1 MAMLNK
7 DDPVTMAIP
16 IENVESASKDASL
29 QPDSQDSTVSRAREK
44 RLVLKI
50 DLFILPLLA
59 MVYFF
64 AAMGRSDLANASV
77 AGMTEELELSPQD
90 YSNAANM
97 FLVGYIFFQLPGT
110 LLVRKIGPPRQFAAA
125 MVTWGVVT
133 ALTVKVQTS
142 AQLLAMRF
150 LVGMAEAFIQGAVF
164 YLSFFY
170 TYREMA
176 SRGAIFYSM
185 ATLAGAF
192 NGIIAYAIT
201 KDLNGVG
208 GWLAW
213 RWIFLVEGILPIGT
227 SVFVWLLL
235 PASPKEARIGFS
247 EADRNLAVARSQSAH
262 NNLEEKLNIK
272 QIHKPLLSLKF
283 WGFIVISCCGHFAT
297 GSFSNFLPL
306 IVKGFGYS
314 TLDTQLFTVIVYACA
329 FVGLLSFGF
338 IADKTNKRGLTL
350 AVANSFTILGYTLL
364 VALKS
369 RQGQFAATCITAFG
383 AFPAIILQMSWMVMN
398 VVGYTNRGASLAYS
412 NIFSQMFSICGNQVY
427 TNHRVGNIAALGLTV
442 LSLVTALSLSWYL
455 RFQNSQK
462 QAQRSDL
469 PEIETV
475 KMNDLSQGVKHP
487 DFFYTP

>member
-1 MAMLNK
+1 MTMLGK
-7 DDPVTMAIP
+7 DDPMPPVVP
-16 IENVESASKDASL
+16 SKYLENASKDASL
-29 QPDSQDSTVSRAREK
+29 QPNSEGSTVSRKTEK

-64 AAMGRSDLANASV
+64 ASMGRSDLANASV
-77 AGMTEELELSPQD
+77 AGMKEELGLSAQD

-97 FLVGYIFFQLPGT
+97 FLVGYILFQLPGT

-125 MVTWGVVT
+125 MVAWGVVT

-170 TYREMA
+170 TYSELA

-201 KDLNGVG
+201 KDLNGVR

-213 RWIFLVEGILPIGT
+213 RWIFLSEGVLPIGT
-227 SVFVWLLL
+227 SIFVWLLL

-247 EADRNLAVARSQSAH
+247 EADKNLAVARSQAAH
-262 NNLEEKLNIK
+262 NNLEEKLNLR
-272 QIHKPLLSLKF
+272 QIHKPLLSLTF
-283 WGFIVISCCGHFAT
+283 WGFMIISCCAHFAT

-329 FVGLLSFGF
+329 FVGLISFGF
-338 IADKTNKRGLTL
+338 AADKTNKRGLTL

-364 VALKS
+364 ISLGS
-369 RQGQFAATCITAFG
+369 RQRQFAATCITAFG
-383 AFPAIILQMSWMVMN
+383 AFPSIILQMSWMVMN

-412 NIFSQMFSICGNQVY
+412 NIFSQMFSICGNQAY
-427 TNHRVGNIAALGLTV
+427 THQRVGNVASLGLTV
-442 LSLVTALSLSWYL
+442 LSLIIALSLSWYL
-455 RFQNSQK
+455 RFQNNQK
-462 QAQRSDL
+462 RAEQSDL

-475 KMNDLSQGVKHP
+475 KMNDLPQGVKHP
-487 DFFYTP
+487 SK

>member
-1 MAMLNK
+1 MTMLGK
-7 DDPVTMAIP
+7 DDPMPTVVP
-16 IENVESASKDASL
+16 SKYLENASKDASL
-29 QPDSQDSTVSRAREK
+29 QPNSEGSTVSRKTEK

-64 AAMGRSDLANASV
+64 ASMGRSDLANASV
-77 AGMTEELELSPQD
+77 AGMKEELGLSAQD

-97 FLVGYIFFQLPGT
+97 FLVGYILFQLPGT

-125 MVTWGVVT
+125 MVAWGVVT
-133 ALTVKVQTS
+133 ALTVKVQTN
-142 AQLLAMRF
+142 
-150 LVGMAEAFIQGAVF
+150 
-164 YLSFFY
+164 LSFFY
-170 TYREMA
+170 TYSELA

-201 KDLNGVG
+201 KDLNGVR

-213 RWIFLVEGILPIGT
+213 RWIFLIEGVLPIGT
-227 SVFVWLLL
+227 SIFVWLLL

-247 EADRNLAVARSQSAH
+247 EADKNLAVARSQAAH
-262 NNLEEKLNIK
+262 NNLEEKLNLK

-283 WGFIVISCCGHFAT
+283 WGFMIISCCAHFAT

-306 IVKGFGYS
+306 IVK
-314 TLDTQLFTVIVYACA
+314 LFTVIVYACA
-329 FVGLLSFGF
+329 FVGLISFGF
-338 IADKTNKRGLTL
+338 AADKTNKRGLTL

-364 VALKS
+364 ISLGS

-383 AFPAIILQMSWMVMN
+383 AFPSIILQMSWMVMN

-412 NIFSQMFSICGNQVY
+412 NIFSQMFSICGNQAY
-427 TNHRVGNIAALGLTV
+427 THQRVGNVASLGLTA
-442 LSLVTALSLSWYL
+442 LSLIIALSLSWYL
-455 RFQNSQK
+455 RFQNNQK
-462 QAQRSDL
+462 RAEQSDL
-469 PEIETV
+469 PGIETV
-475 KMNDLSQGVKHP
+475 KMNDLPQGVKHP
-487 DFFYTP
+487 SK